1 MRKNFFTFFASIT
14 RRTKKPTYKLI
25 ALYQNI
31 YRYIM
36 HARVPYY
43 TVTKKKASKSAY
55 IATTLNVRILDN
67 YIRNHPLPNP
77 EQPLKVLIAID
88 IKAAHIV
95 PRTIQADPC
104 IFTRIAIDNPLVLRS
119 LLGPVLGF
127 ARIKNDIVR
136 QLKIERISILFG
148 HQGKLLGRFNNV
160 GIIVL
165 SYSRSKFLS
174 HLAGPYR

>member
-25 ALYQNI
+25 ALYKNI
-31 YRYIM
+31 YRYII
-36 HARVPYY
+36 HTGVPFY
-43 TVTKKKASKSAY
+43 TVAKKKSSKRAY
-55 IATTLNVRILDN
+55 IATSLDIRILDN
-67 YIRNHPLPNP
+67 YIRDRPLPNP
-77 EQPLKVLIAID
+77 EQSLKVLIAID
-88 IKAAHIV
+88 KKPAHIMS
-95 PRTIQADPC
+95 RTIQADPC

-119 LLGPVLGF
+119 LLGPVLGV